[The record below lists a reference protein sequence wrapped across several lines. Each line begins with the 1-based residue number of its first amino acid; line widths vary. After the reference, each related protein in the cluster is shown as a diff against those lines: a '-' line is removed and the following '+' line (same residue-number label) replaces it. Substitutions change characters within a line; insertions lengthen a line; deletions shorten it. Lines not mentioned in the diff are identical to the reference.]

1 MNIQLEAIENLYQ
14 IIMHR
19 TGDAVLCL
27 DTGDGHVLH
36 ANKWAEKLTG
46 LSAGDCVVSPEPSVN
61 LALPGWLRD
70 AVSEARNRKVVRTC
84 AIWESP
90 EFGSGKNRLLE
101 IFITRMNSGESRLAI
116 LVRTLNSDRMVE
128 KKLWRRNH
136 ELHLLNHASRMVSR
150 SLNPR
155 EVASIALELSLDL
168 FDARCGIGYLAD
180 PEKSALVPVA
190 AHGVSETL
198 DLRELGFGGGQPP
211 VTAFNAGDT
220 VFCTGRLPDG
230 QLINEEGLSTVTIP
244 LQTNNAVLGVLEL
257 AGDSDES
264 PGMDYN
270 ADLFTSFGF
279 QVGIALENALL
290 HKKVEDASR
299 LDGLTG
305 IHTRRYVETLL
316 EDCLKRG
323 KRYGEKFA
331 TLMIDIDRF
340 KPINDFHG
348 HEIGDQVLKQVVEVF
363 RQEVRDTDYL
373 GRWGG
378 EEFLIILTQV
388 GWQEALNIAE
398 RIRLRVAA
406 LSFMKISGS
415 ELPITVCVGVACYPD
430 HSDSADS
437 LVRCADDAMRY
448 AKRKGRN
455 RTHLFRED
463 AVGVTE
469 EDIRQEI
476 DWGAGMET
484 IRALAAALDA
494 KDSYTASHS
503 ESVKMLSVKIAVQM
517 QLDTQ
522 QSEVLEWAG
531 LLHDIGKVAIPDS
544 ILNKPGS
551 LEPDEW
557 AIIREHPR
565 MGVLI
570 LKEAPQ
576 LSSIIPVVLHHHE
589 NFDGSGYPMKIAGED
604 IPLLARILRVADAF
618 MAMTSN
624 RPYRKSLSTQEAW
637 FEIES
642 ASGRLFD
649 PLIVSALAG
658 IVAS

>member
-14 IIMHR
+14 IIMQR

-27 DTGDGHVLH
+27 DTGDGRVLH

-46 LSAGDCVVSPEPSVN
+46 LSAGDCVISPDPARN
-61 LALPGWLRD
+61 LALPNWLRD
-70 AVSEARNRKVVRTC
+70 PISEARKRKVVRTC

-90 EFGSGKNRLLE
+90 EFSSNNSRLLE
-101 IFITRMNSGESRLAI
+101 IFITQMNSGQSRLAI
-116 LVRTLNSDRMVE
+116 LVRTLNSDMMVE

-136 ELHLLNHASRMVSR
+136 ELHLLNHASRKVSR
-150 SLNPR
+150 SLNPS

-168 FDARCGIGYLAD
+168 FNAQSGIGYLAD
-180 PEKSALVPVA
+180 YEKGALVPVA
-190 AHGVSETL
+190 AHGLSETV
-198 DLRELGFGGGQPP
+198 DLRELGLSDRQPP

-220 VFCTGRLPDG
+220 VFCTGRLRDG
-230 QLINEEGLSTVTIP
+230 QLINEDGLNTITIP
-244 LQTNNAVLGVLEL
+244 LQTNKSVLGVLEL
-257 AGDSDES
+257 AADDDC

-270 ADLFTSFGF
+270 AELFTSFGF

-290 HKKVEDASR
+290 HKKVEDASQ

-305 IHTRRYVETLL
+305 IHNRRYVESLL
-316 EDCLKRG
+316 DDCLKRG

-348 HEIGDQVLKQVVEVF
+348 HEIGDQVLKQVVDVF
-363 RQEVRDTDYL
+363 RQEVRETDHL

-378 EEFLIILTQV
+378 EEFLIVLSQV
-388 GWQEALNIAE
+388 GWQEALTIAE

-415 ELPITVCVGVACYPD
+415 ELPITVCIGVACYPD
-430 HSDSADS
+430 HSETVDG

-448 AKRKGRN
+448 AKRTGRN

-463 AVGVTE
+463 SDGAV
-469 EDIRQEI
+469 DDNHQEI
-476 DWGAGMET
+476 DWGTGMET

-503 ESVKMLSVKIAVQM
+503 ESVKMLSVKVAAQM
-517 QLDTQ
+517 QLDAK

-576 LSSIIPVVLHHHE
+576 LSSIIPIVLHHHE
-589 NFDGSGYPMKIAGED
+589 NFDGSGYPMGIAGEE

-618 MAMTSN
+618 MSMTST
-624 RPYRKSLSTQEAW
+624 RPYRKALATREAW
-637 FEIES
+637 LEIES
-642 ASGRLFD
+642 ASGRQFD
-649 PLIVSALAG
+649 PAIIKVLAG
-658 IVAS
+658 VIAS